1 MDKIRTGL
9 VGCGKVGHLHAKAL
23 QSLEESEFVAVCSRD
38 PRRAGNFAET
48 YRVEA
53 YISYQGK
60 SRGWIFSNPIFVAE

>member
-1 MDKIRTGL
+1 VVI
-9 VGCGKVGHLHAKAL
+9 
-23 QSLEESEFVAVCSRD
+23 LEESESTHRTYIANR
-38 PRRAGNFAET
+38 PGT